1 MPEKSQKQMIIEIY
15 ETMGRLDERTNNIY
29 MMTERQ
35 EKHLAQINGSVGE
48 LQQADIS
55 LMTTV
60 YGKKSD
66 KGLCGEVSNIKKIL
80 WGLIIILVSTGG
92 IGVAQANGLLH
103 LFGG

>member
-1 MPEKSQKQMIIEIY
+1 
-15 ETMGRLDERTNNIY
+15 
-29 MMTERQ
+29 
-35 EKHLAQINGSVGE
+35 
-48 LQQADIS
+48 
-55 LMTTV
+55 MTTV